1 MRRVQSRVLLLL
13 LAAATAATLS
23 ACGGST
29 KGKPSSRVS
38 APDTDRSTSQTASDT
53 TTSSQ
58 AATGSSTAVA
68 HGPVPTLGPFHVP
81 ATGDPM
87 VWPDVCT
94 FTNIAQ
100 LKALNPQ
107 ITGLKGA
114 PVGTKAQVLG
124 SHGGTTPRNAKC
136 KYNLTTS
143 VDGPD
148 AVSPSYVE
156 ISLQGV
162 SPDQADVWKDQ
173 FASQKRISAKYPDQF
188 ADYPGLAGGTHCF
201 YTGSQ
206 LECLKGNYYF
216 DVGGIRAGASGSYTA
231 AQDAWRKAI
240 VVPLAS
246 KLGSELS

>member
-1 MRRVQSRVLLLL
+1 MTRVQPRVLLVLV
-13 LAAATAATLS
+13 AAASAAALS
-23 ACGGST
+23 GCGNST
-29 KGKPSSRVS
+29 NGKPTSHSVT
-38 APDTDRSTSQTASDT
+38 APDRSTSQTTSQPA
-53 TTSSQ
+53 TTSPP
-58 AATGSSTAVA
+58 ATTDSSTAVA

-114 PVGTKAQVLG
+114 PVGTKAKVLG
-124 SHGGTTPRNAKC
+124 TGRSTPHNAKC
-136 KYNLTTS
+136 KFNLTTS
-143 VDGPD
+143 LDNPD
-148 AVSPSYVE
+148 AASPSYVE
-156 ISLQGV
+156 ISLEGV

-206 LECLKGNYYF
+206 LECLTGNYYF
-216 DVGGIRAGASGSYTA
+216 FVGGIRAGATDDYA
-231 AQDAWRKAI
+231 KAQAAWRKAI

-246 KLGSELS
+246 KLGSELK